1 MGSILGPAL
10 ANALCCFDERK
21 WLEKHPLEFKAVFYK
36 IYVDD
41 IFYLFKS
48 TNHLEKFRNQFN
60 ICHRN
65 MSFLFEKEKIKV
77 KCPT

>member
-1 MGSILGPAL
+1 MGSILAPAL
-10 ANALCCFDERK
+10 ANAFCCLDERK
-21 WLEKHPLEFKAVFYK
+21 WLEKYPLEFKAVFYK
-36 IYVDD
+36 IYVDC

-65 MSFLFEKEKIKV
+65 MSFLFEKEKKKV